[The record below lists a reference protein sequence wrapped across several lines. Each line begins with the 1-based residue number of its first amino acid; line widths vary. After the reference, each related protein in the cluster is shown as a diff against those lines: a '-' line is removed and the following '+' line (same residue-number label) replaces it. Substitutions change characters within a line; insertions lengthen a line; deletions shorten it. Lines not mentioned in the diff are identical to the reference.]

1 MNLVSIYKRNRV
13 FLFCVVFILLGLL
26 FRCIHIFKYSIQSR
40 DSYDYKEEIAEI
52 QKDKSHSGNYPI
64 VSMYLMSLPSRLFG
78 LDIIKGGVIV
88 NMILG
93 VSIIALIVKT
103 CYNITRSSLLM
114 FYAGIITASYSDFI
128 YFSTQLLR
136 ENSYLF
142 FVCAALEMLT
152 RRGKDSL
159 LKLFLLGF
167 YTICAVL
174 CRFEGLEII
183 IMYTVFKASAFL
195 FDKHKTGKKFVK
207 FVANYVLYLFFTTVL
222 FLVASLSFGDG
233 LHSHGLGLE
242 RLYHF
247 VNVKLLNPLH

>member
-1 MNLVSIYKRNRV
+1 M
-13 FLFCVVFILLGLL
+13 VFILLGLL

-222 FLVASLSFGDG
+222 FLVSSLSFGDG